1 MKEIMFSRV
10 YPKDHPRKGEPTYF
24 VEKVLRQLIIDDKA
38 STEDLKS
45 ELVHIPIL
53 GRISGKGHTIRKGH
67 RFNEGDYFKPKV
79 WTVLPYKSVK
89 HQFAP
94 PVKVEKVY
102 NFEITDGQIVIDGK
116 LFATPWL
123 NRVAFNDGLTLADFY
138 AWFKYPKPFDGQVI
152 VWNNEINY

>member
-10 YPKDHPRKGEPTYF
+10 FPAYHPRKGEPTYF
-24 VEKVLRQLIIDDKA
+24 VEKMLRQLIIDDKA

-45 ELVHIPIL
+45 EFVHIPIL
-53 GRISGKGHTIRKGH
+53 GRINGKGHTIRKGH
-67 RFNEGDYFKPKV
+67 HFTEGDYFKPKV

-102 NFEITDGQIVIDGK
+102 DFEITNGQIVIGGK
-116 LFATPWL
+116 LYATPWL
-123 NRVAFNDGLTLADFY
+123 NQVAHNDGLTLADFY
-138 AWFKYPKPFDGQVI
+138 AWFQYPKPFEGQII